1 MISTRSEFEAA
12 QRATDKQLRAMFEQ
26 MATELAGIVSQAA
39 GSDGVV
45 PPAKADEVRA
55 KARAAVQR
63 YFVQE
68 RSINGQERAKES
80 ERLHSI
86 IEDTQK
92 AMRGASQREK
102 VQLTGRVAMLSK
114 RIALLQQGTALTAY
128 DANGNGVSV
137 YARAVKSGVIGILRD
152 VIGKHTADVKA
163 KIENATNT
171 VNG

>member
-1 MISTRSEFEAA
+1 MISTRAEFEAA

-26 MATELAGIVSQAA
+26 MTTELAGIVSQAA

-45 PPAKADEVRA
+45 PPAKADEVRT

-68 RSINGQERAKES
+68 RPINGQERAKES

-86 IEDTQK
+86 IGTSQR
-92 AMRGASQREK
+92 AMRGATEREK
-102 VQLTGRVAMLSK
+102 IQLTGRVAMLSK
-114 RIALLQQGTALTAY
+114 RIALLQQGTAPTAY
-128 DANGNGVSV
+128 DANGNGVSA
-137 YARAVKSGVIGILRD
+137 YAKAVKDGAVGILRD
-152 VIGKHTADVKA
+152 VIGKHTDVVRKQI
-163 KIENATNT
+163 KNASNT